1 MIDPCSGRSLSLEQY
16 VSDEGLMDQEI
27 DSGAINTMNLDQL
40 VLYGVNSAR
49 DVGIGMGYESSL
61 MKWLHM

>member
-1 MIDPCSGRSLSLEQY
+1 M
-16 VSDEGLMDQEI
+16 SDEGLMDQAI

-40 VLYGVNSAR
+40 VLYGVNISR

>member
-1 MIDPCSGRSLSLEQY
+1 MIDPCSGRSRSLEQY
-16 VSDEGLMDQEI
+16 VSDEGLMDQAI

-40 VLYGVNSAR
+40 VLYGVNISR

>member
-1 MIDPCSGRSLSLEQY
+1 MR
-16 VSDEGLMDQEI
+16 DEGLMDQAI

>member
-16 VSDEGLMDQEI
+16 VSDEGLMDQAI

-40 VLYGVNSAR
+40 VLYG
-49 DVGIGMGYESSL
+49 I
-61 MKWLHM
+61 

>member
-1 MIDPCSGRSLSLEQY
+1 MK
-16 VSDEGLMDQEI
+16 DQAI

-49 DVGIGMGYESSL
+49 DVGMKCESDCSP
-61 MKWLHM
+61 MK